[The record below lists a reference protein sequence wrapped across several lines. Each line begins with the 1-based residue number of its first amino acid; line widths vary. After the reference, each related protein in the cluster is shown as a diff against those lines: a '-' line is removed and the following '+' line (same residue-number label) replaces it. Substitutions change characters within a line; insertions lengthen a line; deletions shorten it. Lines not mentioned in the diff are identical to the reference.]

1 MIKKILLVLLSA
13 AAVASVS
20 RAGVQG
26 STGAAGAPVVRTS
39 SAASS
44 IPAADRY
51 VTHVW
56 NSVSGLP
63 GSSVRALVMTGDG
76 FIWIGTE
83 AGLVRFDGVRFE
95 LFDQY
100 NSPALKDSRI
110 LSLHEDALGALWVGS
125 DGGGLCSVSGGD
137 WRCVGLR
144 EGLRDLH
151 IIAITSDASGRLWAG
166 TEYGVHCFDGTK
178 VDLFGLDEGLSNNII
193 TALSAGPG
201 NGGRA
206 RVWAGTMWGG
216 LAAMEDGKVQLYDLK
231 DGLGD
236 LSVQSLLATPAGDV
250 WIGTMKGLYR
260 LSAEEKGIVPVP
272 GIGDYPVTA
281 LCAAPDGSL
290 LVGTMVEGLKA
301 MTESRWIDLLPDG
314 DLADCHVRSILSP
327 QDGQILVGTEKT
339 GLVRLRRRTVS
350 SIGVAEGFPEGSV
363 YAVLEDEPGSFW
375 IGTESSGLCLLRE
388 GRVERVIGKENGLAG
403 KMVRVLSKDDAGRL
417 WVGTMDGGISII
429 GGGSIT
435 NITAANGLPSD
446 NVSEILFDD
455 GGGLWIGTERG
466 LFRGRVER
474 PGELSPVAGLDGQTI
489 RALYRAGDGSI
500 YAGTRG
506 GLWKL
511 SGESFV
517 RIGGAALD
525 AEVLSIYIGADGTI
539 WAGTN
544 GQGLRSISGEKV
556 RSFTARDGLP
566 GNFIFSITRPGPST
580 MPDRDDSPLW
590 ISCEAGVFTIDADS
604 LIAFADGKS
613 PILAPTLYDEAE
625 GMPSSRCNGYCAPA
639 LCVSGSGTMYYP
651 TNGGLAM
658 FDMGSGDMA
667 GMIGNAGAGDPGMAV
682 AATPP
687 KVIIEPLLVENAR
700 VVPGRNGAKGSSEEP
715 LVFSGSVGR
724 LEIRFTAIDWSAPEK
739 CRFLY
744 RLEGHDEGFT
754 AVHPGQPRS
763 AVYTDLPPG
772 EYRFMVR
779 AVGNTGL
786 WSAEAATMAFTVKR
800 PFYSTAWFILTVLA
814 AAGLAAGAIVAVVR
828 RRRIRRQGM
837 KYSTSS
843 ITGERM
849 DEAAETLRALMEE
862 EKVFLDP
869 DLTLK
874 KLSQRLGIHYNHL
887 SRIINEKHGESF
899 NNFINRHRIE
909 EAKRRLTDPAFDD
922 KNILE
927 IMLATGFYSKS
938 TFNTAFRKF
947 TGSSPSD
954 FRKKNS

>member
-1 MIKKILLVLLSA
+1 
-13 AAVASVS
+13 
-20 RAGVQG
+20 
-26 STGAAGAPVVRTS
+26 
-39 SAASS
+39 
-44 IPAADRY
+44 
-51 VTHVW
+51 
-56 NSVSGLP
+56 
-63 GSSVRALVMTGDG
+63 
-76 FIWIGTE
+76 
-83 AGLVRFDGVRFE
+83 
-95 LFDQY
+95 
-100 NSPALKDSRI
+100 
-110 LSLHEDALGALWVGS
+110 
-125 DGGGLCSVSGGD
+125 
-137 WRCVGLR
+137 
-144 EGLRDLH
+144 
-151 IIAITSDASGRLWAG
+151 
-166 TEYGVHCFDGTK
+166 
-178 VDLFGLDEGLSNNII
+178 
-193 TALSAGPG
+193 
-201 NGGRA
+201 
-206 RVWAGTMWGG
+206 MWGG
-216 LAAMEDGKVQLYDLK
+216 LASMEDGKVQLYDLK

-301 MTESRWIDLLPDG
+301 MTGSRWIDLFPEG

-327 QDGQILVGTEKT
+327 PDGQIWVGTEKS
-339 GLVRLRRRTVS
+339 GLVRLKKRTVS
-350 SIGVAEGFPEGSV
+350 SIGVAKGLPEGSV
-363 YAVLEDEPGSFW
+363 YPLLEDGPGSFW
-375 IGTESSGLCLLRE
+375 VGTESSGLCLLRE
-388 GRVERVIGKENGLAG
+388 GRVARVIGKEDGLAG
-403 KMVRVLSKDDAGRL
+403 KMVRVLSKDNAGRL

-435 NITAANGLPSD
+435 NITSANGLPSD

-455 GGGLWIGTERG
+455 GGGMWIGTEKG
-466 LFRGRVER
+466 LYRGRVER
-474 PGELSPVAGLDGQTI
+474 PEVLLPVTELEGQTI

-506 GLWKL
+506 GLWKF
-511 SGESFV
+511 SGESFA
-517 RIGGAALD
+517 RIGGASLEV
-525 AEVLSIYIGADGTI
+525 EVLSIYIGADGTI

-544 GQGLRSISGEKV
+544 GQGLRSISEEKV
-556 RSFTARDGLP
+556 RSFSARDGLP

-580 MPDRDDSPLW
+580 VPDRDDGPLW

-604 LIAFADGKS
+604 LIAYSDGKTS
-613 PILAPTLYDEAE
+613 ILTPTLYDEAE

-639 LCVSGSGTMYYP
+639 FCVSDSGEIYYP
-651 TNGGLAM
+651 TNGGLAV
-658 FDMGSGDMA
+658 FGGEGA
-667 GMIGNAGAGDPGMAV
+667 IGEA
-682 AATPP
+682 AATP
-687 KVIIEPLLVENAR
+687 KVVIEPLLVENAR
-700 VVPGRNGAKGSSEEP
+700 VVSGRNGEKGSSEEP
-715 LVFSGSVGR
+715 LVFSGSVDR
-724 LEIRFTAIDWSAPEK
+724 MEIRFTTIDWQAPEK

-772 EYRFMVR
+772 EYRFTVR

-814 AAGLAAGAIVAVVR
+814 AAGLAAGVIVAVVR
-828 RRRIRRQGM
+828 RRRIRLQGI

-849 DEAAETLRALMEE
+849 DEAAEALRALMEE